1 MHNSYVN
8 KRLKRENKYN
18 ERKRK
23 YHKILENISLQTKN
37 TNKV

>member
-8 KRLKRENKYN
+8 KRLKRENKYD

-23 YHKILENISLQTKN
+23 YHKNIGKYTHKN